1 MNKGYS
7 LRSHQESR
15 KGLYFPLARP
25 RQLCSNESGLFLNLT
40 DCIVKISNVSWRRNV
55 NDYVKKNLHVKEPLN
70 RNHGDQNNLEEG
82 RLIFAE
88 DYKNGSNHQTTGD
101 I

>member
-40 DCIVKISNVSWRRNV
+40 YCIVKISNVSWRRNV
-55 NDYVKKNLHVKEPLN
+55 NDYVKKNLHVKEQLN
-70 RNHGDQNNLEEG
+70 RNHGNQNNLERG

>member
-1 MNKGYS
+1 M
-7 LRSHQESR
+7 
-15 KGLYFPLARP
+15 
-25 RQLCSNESGLFLNLT
+25 
-40 DCIVKISNVSWRRNV
+40 

-88 DYKNGSNHQTTGD
+88 DYKNGSNHQTIGD

>member
-1 MNKGYS
+1 M
-7 LRSHQESR
+7 
-15 KGLYFPLARP
+15 
-25 RQLCSNESGLFLNLT
+25 
-40 DCIVKISNVSWRRNV
+40 

-88 DYKNGSNHQTTGD
+88 DYKNGSNHHLGIFNVLQKGRFYVK
-101 I
+101 